1 MFMSCLVPALLLRS
15 SSSSNVID
23 WGCTLLCRKLYYF
36 INVQTHPFT
45 DHIWWI
51 LENISLCIVT
61 SYLNN
66 NYIVLTSV
74 TPNHVDLTIFVQ
86 PLNIGPHQWD
96 IRLAGRAV
104 PADNMSIYAFC
115 GGLCQVIF
123 YYHFMTFP
131 GFALAVNE
139 KLCQFTSLHDVSVML
154 YIMLYYTKISSFC
167 NTITNIKEINCCLFP
182 MIPIIITGK

>member
-1 MFMSCLVPALLLRS
+1 MTWNGLQFFFAPFFLPAHKNVYPSKWRVDGSQRKAMPCSLSYIKCLSCLVSALSLRS

-23 WGCTLLCRKLYYF
+23 WGCTSLCRKLYYF

-96 IRLAGRAV
+96 IRLAGWPGRASWQYV
-104 PADNMSIYAFC
+104 D
-115 GGLCQVIF
+115 LCLLWWSVSGYILLSF
-123 YYHFMTFP
+123 YDISW
-131 GFALAVNE
+131 
-139 KLCQFTSLHDVSVML
+139 LCIGCQWETLPVDVM
-154 YIMLYYTKISSFC
+154 
-167 NTITNIKEINCCLFP
+167 
-182 MIPIIITGK
+182 